1 MKMTRKIA
9 TVLFIVFIIS
19 TWTVYAGYTIFTNTV
34 EEVVS
39 EYTFE
44 PLVKDGS
51 KVVLNT
57 DVTFNGTLKFGGVG
71 IAAQTVYLLRKINGT
86 AGWEKILTNTTDSTG
101 LFRFTV
107 NRTSLGTIQYKAG
120 FDVP

>member
-9 TVLFIVFIIS
+9 TVLFIVFLIS
-19 TWTVYAGYTIFTNTV
+19 TWTVYAGYTIYSNTV
-34 EEVVS
+34 QEVVS

-44 PLVKDGS
+44 PLIKDGS
-51 KVVLNT
+51 AFILYTN
-57 DVTFNGTLKFGGVG
+57 VTLSGQLKFGGVG
-71 IAAQTVYLLRKINGT
+71 IAAQTVYLLQNINSTSWVKIM
-86 AGWEKILTNTTDSTG
+86 TNTTESEG
-101 LFRFTV
+101 AFRFTV

>member
-9 TVLFIVFIIS
+9 TALFIVFLIS
-19 TWTVYAGYTIFTNTV
+19 TWTVYAGYTIYTNTV

-44 PLVKDGS
+44 ALVKDTS
-51 KVVLNT
+51 PLVLYTN
-57 DVTFNGTLKFGGVG
+57 VTFNSKLKFGGVG
-71 IAAQTVYLLRKINGT
+71 IAAQTVYLLRNINGT
-86 AGWEKILTNTTDSTG
+86 GWVNIQSNITDSNG

-107 NRTSLGTIQYKAG
+107 NRTSLGTIQYKAE

>member
-9 TVLFIVFIIS
+9 TALFIVFLIS
-19 TWTVYAGYTIFTNTV
+19 TWTVYAGYTIFTNIV
-34 EEVVS
+34 DESVS

-51 KVVLNT
+51 KVVLYT
-57 DVTFNGTLKFGGVG
+57 DVTFSGKLKFGSVG
-71 IAAQTVYLLRKINGT
+71 IAAQTVHLWRNINST
-86 AGWEKILTNTTDSTG
+86 GWEDIITNITDSNG

>member
-9 TVLFIVFIIS
+9 TVLFIVFLIS
-19 TWTVYAGYTIFTNTV
+19 TWTVYAGYTIFTNIV

-44 PLVKDGS
+44 PLVKDTS
-51 KVVLNT
+51 LLVLNT
-57 DVTFNGTLKFGGVG
+57 NVTFNGKLKFGGVG
-71 IAAQTVYLLRKINGT
+71 IAAQTVYLLRNINAT
-86 AGWEKILTNTTDSTG
+86 GWVNIMTNITDSTG

>member
-9 TVLFIVFIIS
+9 TVLFIVFLIS

-34 EEVVS
+34 EEIVS

-44 PLVKDGS
+44 TLVKDAS
-51 KVVLNT
+51 LLVLNT
-57 DVTFNGTLKFGGVG
+57 NFTFTSTLKFGGVG
-71 IAAQTVYLLRKINGT
+71 IGAQTVYLLRNINGT
-86 AGWEKILTNTTDSTG
+86 SWVKIMTNTTESNG
-101 LFRFTV
+101 NFRFTV

>member
-57 DVTFNGTLKFGGVG
+57 DVTFNGTLKFGGEG
-71 IAAQTVYLLRKINGT
+71 IGGQTVYLLQNINSTSWVKIM
-86 AGWEKILTNTTDSTG
+86 TNTTDSTG

>member
-1 MKMTRKIA
+1 MKMNPKIA
-9 TVLFIVFIIS
+9 TIAFIVFLIS
-19 TWTVYAGYTIFTNTV
+19 TWTAYASYSIFTNTV

-44 PLVKDGS
+44 PLVKDS
-51 KVVLNT
+51 SLLVLNT
-57 DVTFNGTLKFGGVG
+57 NVTFTGKLKLGGVG
-71 IAAQTVYLLRKINGT
+71 IAAQTVYLLRNINAT
-86 AGWEKILTNTTDSTG
+86 SWVNIMTNTTDTNG